1 MKVLL
6 KLEEAV
12 FLVLA
17 VAIFAPTHL
26 DELA

>member
-6 KLEEAV
+6 KLEEVV

-17 VAIFAPTHL
+17 VATFAPTHL
-26 DELA
+26 DEIA

>member
-6 KLEEAV
+6 KLEEVV
-12 FLVLA
+12 FSVLA

>member
-6 KLEEAV
+6 KLEDVA
-12 FLVLA
+12 FSLLA

>member
-6 KLEEAV
+6 KLEGVV

-17 VAIFAPTHL
+17 VAIFGHTHL

>member
-6 KLEEAV
+6 KLEDVA

-17 VAIFAPTHL
+17 VATFAHTHL
-26 DELA
+26 DEIA

>member
-6 KLEEAV
+6 KLENIA

-17 VAIFAPTHL
+17 VATFAPTHL
-26 DELA
+26 DEIA